1 MGYLGFLGP
10 NPMKCFRCGSG
21 DLPLA
26 SLWPAER
33 SNYVEAG
40 IVMRQCMNCGLEQ
53 NHCGHDEVLLPEDA
67 AHSAPRREHA

>member
-1 MGYLGFLGP
+1 ME
-10 NPMKCFRCGSG
+10 CFRCGSNE
-21 DLPLA
+21 LPLA

-33 SNYVEAG
+33 SNYVDAG

-67 AHSAPRREHA
+67 ANSAPRREHA